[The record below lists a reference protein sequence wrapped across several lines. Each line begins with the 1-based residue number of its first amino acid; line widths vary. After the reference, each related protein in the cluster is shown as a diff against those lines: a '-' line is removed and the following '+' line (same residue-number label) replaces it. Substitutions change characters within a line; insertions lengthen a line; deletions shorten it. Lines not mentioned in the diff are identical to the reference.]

1 MSKEQKSDSNAKTEP
16 TIEEAIKI
24 LREKLA
30 VLEDKSVPLNKAM
43 EVYKEAAVALE
54 DCYKSLDK
62 AQGEMTDINE
72 QIEKLRS
79 MRGEL

>member
-1 MSKEQKSDSNAKTEP
+1 MSKEQKSDSNEKAEP
-16 TIEEAIKI
+16 TIEETIKI

-43 EVYKEAAVALE
+43 EVYKEAAIALE